1 MVDYV
6 LLKQYSFAMYFATS
20 MMTIIWNIY
29 LLVKIRY
36 GDILITKSTLKPYY
50 LSLWFL
56 VLNFIKAIVRFY
68 I

>member
-29 LLVKIRY
+29 LLVKIKY

-50 LSLWFL
+50 FSLLFL
-56 VLNFIKAIVRFY
+56 VLNFIKAIVRYY